1 MYKITN
7 IRVPKYITDFIPKR
21 KISYNIRNGNKPFFF
36 NCRTQSFKNWFFLYT
51 IEAWYSLDLTSSKV
65 LNEV

>member
-36 NCRTQSFKNWFFLYT
+36 NCRTQSFKN
-51 IEAWYSLDLTSSKV
+51 
-65 LNEV
+65 

>member
-21 KISYNIRNGNKPFFF
+21 KISYNIRNGNKPFF
-36 NCRTQSFKNWFFLYT
+36 L
-51 IEAWYSLDLTSSKV
+51 IAELKV
-65 LNEV
+65 LKIDFSYILLRLGIV